1 MERRLCGH
9 FHEHVC
15 PAEPVDRAC
24 LRVSGYRPIGRSSV
38 GVLMDTSGD
47 LGLWLEGCLGTFLP
61 VIIP

>member
-1 MERRLCGH
+1 MCS
-9 FHEHVC
+9 
-15 PAEPVDRAC
+15 AEPVDRAC
-24 LRVSGYRPIGRSSV
+24 LRVSGYRPSGRSSV